1 MPELPEVHTTVQ
13 GLNQKLKGK
22 KIIDVW
28 SGYNSPFYQDKRD
41 IKNVHYFKNFRRAVS
56 GAKFLKAERRG
67 KNILIHLS
75 NGHTAL
81 IHMKMTGHLLYGRY
95 NFEKFGGNDAKNSG
109 KNTTGFW
116 RATDDGPLQN
126 PRNQYIRLVF
136 SLSDKKHLVFSDL
149 RKFAKIFVFPTKEL
163 ALLPDIVGL
172 GPEPMEKSFTYK
184 KLKERL
190 ARWPNRPI
198 KQILM
203 DQSVIAGIG
212 NIYSDEMLWASGV
225 HPVSAASK
233 IPEKN
238 LKLLFKEMKF
248 VLARGIRFGGDSE
261 SDYRNI
267 DGESG
272 KFQNK
277 HHVYRH
283 TGETCS
289 RRACGG
295 TITRMKVGGRSAHF
309 CPKHQKLFGKI
320 GGENRQAIENR
331 TRWTKP

>member
-13 GLNQKLKGK
+13 GLNKKLKGK

-28 SGYNSPFYQDKRD
+28 SSYDSPSHKGKPN
-41 IKNVHYFKNFRRAVS
+41 IKNVHYFKNFRQAVV

-75 NGHTAL
+75 NGHTVL
-81 IHMKMTGHLLYGRY
+81 IHMKMTGHLLYGQY
-95 NFEKFGGNDAKNSG
+95 KFGNSG
-109 KNTTGFW
+109 GNTVGFW

-136 SLSDKKHLVFSDL
+136 SLSDKKHLAFSDL
-149 RKFAKIFVFPTKEL
+149 RKFGKVLVFPTKKL
-163 ALLPDIVGL
+163 GLLPDLADL
-172 GPEPMEKSFTYK
+172 GPEPLEKSFTYK
-184 KLKERL
+184 KFLERL
-190 ARWPNRPI
+190 ARWPKRAI

-212 NIYSDEMLWASGV
+212 NIYSDEMLWASGI
-225 HPVSAASK
+225 HPVSFASK
-233 IPEKN
+233 IPEKY
-238 LKLLFKEMKF
+238 LKSLFKEMKL
-248 VLARGIRFGGDSE
+248 VLARGIHFGGDSE

-277 HHVYRH
+277 HHAYRH

-309 CPKHQKLFGKI
+309 CPKHQVKHI
-320 GGENRQAIENR
+320 
-331 TRWTKP
+331 

>member
-67 KNILIHLS
+67 KNILIRLS
-75 NGHTAL
+75 NGHTVL

-95 NFEKFGGNDAKNSG
+95 VLENGV
-109 KNTTGFW
+109 W
-116 RATDDGPLQN
+116 RACDNGSLQD

-136 SLSDKKHLVFSDL
+136 SLSNKNHLVFSDL
-149 RKFAKIFVFPTKEL
+149 RKFGKIFVFPTKEL
-163 ALLPDIVGL
+163 ALLPDIIGL
-172 GPEPMEKSFTYK
+172 GPEPLEKSFTYEK
-184 KLKERL
+184 FKERL

-212 NIYSDEMLWASGV
+212 NIYSDEMLWASGI
-225 HPVSAASK
+225 HPVSVTSK
-233 IPEKN
+233 IPEK
-238 LKLLFKEMKF
+238 KMRILFKEMKL
-248 VLARGIRFGGDSE
+248 VLTRGIRFGGDSE

-267 DGESG
+267 DGKPG
-272 KFQNK
+272 KFQNQ
-277 HHVYRH
+277 HHAYRH
-283 TGETCS
+283 TGEVCS
-289 RRACGG
+289 RRGCGD

-309 CPKHQKLFGKI
+309 CPTHQKIFAGNK
-320 GGENRQAIENR
+320 
-331 TRWTKP
+331 K